1 MTRRVAN
8 RVLAAAL
15 ALAAAAPGVS
25 EPSPCGNPCCLR
37 EAREAPAI
45 ERAGCCALEAAP
57 ERAGPA
63 PGAAVAPAPTPA
75 LPAMAVRPGPAPALA
90 DRDALL
96 PGAPRATGPPLHLRL
111 RSLLC

>member
-1 MTRRVAN
+1 MTHRVAN

-15 ALAAAAPGVS
+15 ALAAAAPGGA
-25 EPSPCGNPCCLR
+25 EPSPCGNPCCRR
-37 EAREAPAI
+37 EAHEAPAI
-45 ERAGCCALEAAP
+45 ERAGCCAVEAAP

-63 PGAAVAPAPTPA
+63 PGAEVAPAPAPA
-75 LPAMAVRPGPAPALA
+75 LPAVAVRPGPAPALA
-90 DRDALL
+90 DGGALL